1 MKTITKL
8 KKEIKKIKKMG
19 FIEID
24 KTKTGATGLKI
35 EELLK
40 INTGNFEIP
49 DYHGI
54 EIKTKSSKI
63 RKNINLFNATPDS
76 YLFEIKRLYN
86 LYSYKELKDCEYK
99 SLNCTMYCGRKSYV
113 YNNMYFNI
121 KVDYKEKKI
130 RLIVTNI
137 NNDIVDDIT
146 SWSFD
151 LLKEKLER
159 KLMFLCYVE
168 ANKVF
173 YKNKLYVKYTNDEYF
188 KLKGFDNFIQLID
201 NGVIGI
207 SFKIGTFKSGKRK
220 GEIHD
225 HGTSFIINC
234 NDLNLLFDRIW

>member
-1 MKTITKL
+1 
-8 KKEIKKIKKMG
+8 
-19 FIEID
+19 
-24 KTKTGATGLKI
+24 
-35 EELLK
+35 
-40 INTGNFEIP
+40 
-49 DYHGI
+49 
-54 EIKTKSSKI
+54 
-63 RKNINLFNATPDS
+63 
-76 YLFEIKRLYN
+76 
-86 LYSYKELKDCEYK
+86 
-99 SLNCTMYCGRKSYV
+99 
-113 YNNMYFNI
+113 MYFNI

-220 GEIHD
+220 IEIKKDRAGGLFHPLHSPFD
-225 HGTSFIINC
+225 LIYYTYFTVTSQVFTTDPLRTVIVAVPLRMPLTTPLEVTVAIF
-234 NDLNLLFDRIW
+234 LFEDV